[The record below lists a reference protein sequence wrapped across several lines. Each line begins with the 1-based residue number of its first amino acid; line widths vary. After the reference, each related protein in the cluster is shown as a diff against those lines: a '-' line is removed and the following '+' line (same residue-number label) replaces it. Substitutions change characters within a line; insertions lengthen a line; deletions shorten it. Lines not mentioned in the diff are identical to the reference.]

1 MRGKASA
8 GKCRQVVQASASK
21 LHARQDKTWGHAD
34 AQTQLNLYVRLP
46 YAVALALGIKKWSY
60 QKSLSGGEK

>member
-21 LHARQDKTWGHAD
+21 LHTQGKTRLGDMQTHK
-34 AQTQLNLYVRLP
+34 TQLNLYVRLP
-46 YAVALALGIKKWSY
+46 YAVALALGIKKW
-60 QKSLSGGEK
+60 L